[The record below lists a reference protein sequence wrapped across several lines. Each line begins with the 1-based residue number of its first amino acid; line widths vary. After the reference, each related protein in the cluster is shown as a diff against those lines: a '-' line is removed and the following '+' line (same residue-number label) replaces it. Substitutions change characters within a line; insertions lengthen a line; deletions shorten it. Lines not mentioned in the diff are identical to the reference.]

1 MISKH
6 DLDLPAEMGTLSPQV
21 HADLILIRG
30 WQALRDTEMA
40 ELFGKDAGNTL
51 LLQEL
56 VVFCLTEFG
65 HGVRWSI
72 RAFQDHCGHLASRET
87 IRAAIMRLVDRGLFL
102 VGAVPEDKRVT
113 LVCPT
118 RRLVEWAGETIPRM
132 EDAMVK
138 FFIDRSGVPS

>member
-1 MISKH
+1 
-6 DLDLPAEMGTLSPQV
+6 
-21 HADLILIRG
+21 
-30 WQALRDTEMA
+30 
-40 ELFGKDAGNTL
+40 
-51 LLQEL
+51 
-56 VVFCLTEFG
+56 
-65 HGVRWSI
+65 
-72 RAFQDHCGHLASRET
+72 
-87 IRAAIMRLVDRGLFL
+87 MRLVDRGLFL